1 MKISDIV
8 KVDINSTL
16 AYSANSAEMNST
28 AAVLYVSDETGTSD
42 TDWVDYEDLVSGY
55 NGETQ
60 IERVGATY
68 FANGGVSLLVK
79 RIYKAGAGTS
89 TSDWE
94 DAIFANATN
103 STQTALPVSVKNI
116 QLVWPDAE
124 SAPNIFAIAQASV
137 FTSNPDQDK
146 ILFVTAQTPPQNL
159 LNTPNVFWHYAD
171 STSFVNYYES
181 AAAMAYLSKI
191 NYSDD
196 IIRDYEYT
204 VWGGG
209 ASLVNKIEELDSA
222 TVEASGK
229 VNYFTTLANRTVL
242 IGGVMTNGTRLV
254 THYFEQILTERIT
267 NLLGLLTIQKLNF
280 DQSTYSYLYN
290 VLTIELDKF
299 ADNGLLNQS
308 FVVPQQRVIFRDD
321 VRYVLAQAGQIME
334 FGYIVRILPPT
345 ANDLSTRNY
354 TGIYILLAFA
364 NQIKTIEVTGLV
376 LGGTQ

>member
-28 AAVLYVSDETGTSD
+28 AAVLYVSDESGTSD
-42 TDWVDYEDLVSGY
+42 TDWVDYQDLVTGY
-55 NGETQ
+55 NGEAQ

-79 RIYKAGAGTS
+79 RIYKNSAGTS
-89 TSDWE
+89 TDDWT
-94 DAIFANATN
+94 DAIFANAVG

-116 QLVWPDAE
+116 QLVWPEAE
-124 SAPNIFAIAQASV
+124 SAPNIRAIAQASV

-146 ILFVTAQTPPQNL
+146 ILFVTSNAAPTSL
-159 LNTPNVFWHYAD
+159 LDIPNVFWHYATA
-171 STSFVNYYES
+171 SSFVNYYES

-196 IIRDYEYT
+196 TIRDYEYT

-209 ASLVNKIEELDSA
+209 ASAVNKIEDLDSN
-222 TVEASGK
+222 VEASGK

-308 FVVPQQRVIFRDD
+308 FEVPEQRIIFRDD

-334 FGYIVRILPPT
+334 FGYIVRVLPPT

>member
-8 KVDINSTL
+8 KVNINGNL

-28 AAVLYVSDETGTSD
+28 AAILYVSDESGTTD
-42 TDWVDYEDLVSGY
+42 TEWLDYADLGTGY

-60 IERVGATY
+60 IERAGATY

-79 RIYKAGAGTS
+79 RVYQNGVGVTPA
-89 TSDWE
+89 DWT
-94 DAIFANATN
+94 DAIFANIVN
-103 STQTALPVSVKNI
+103 DYHTALPTNVKNI
-116 QLVWPDAE
+116 QLIWPE
-124 SAPNIFAIAQASV
+124 GEPTPSIRAIAQASV
-137 FTSNPDQDK
+137 FESNPDQNK
-146 ILFVTAQTPPQNL
+146 ILFVTSNGAPTSL
-159 LNTPNVFWHYAD
+159 LDISNVFWHYATA
-171 STSFVNYYES
+171 SSFTNYYES

-196 IIRDYEYT
+196 TIKDYEYT
-204 VWGGG
+204 VWSGG
-209 ASLVNKIEELDSA
+209 ANLVNRVTELGTNTED
-222 TVEASGK
+222 GGR

-242 IGGVMTNGTRLV
+242 INGVMTSGVRLV

-299 ADNGLLNQS
+299 ANNGLLNNE
-308 FVVPQQRVIFRDD
+308 FIVPEERVIFRDD
-321 VRYVLAQAGQIME
+321 VRYVLAQAGDIME
-334 FGYIVRILPPT
+334 FGYIVRVLPPT
-345 ANDLSTRNY
+345 ANDLVTRNY

-364 NQIKTIEVTGLV
+364 NQIRTIDVTGIV
-376 LGGTQ
+376 LGGVQ

>member
-8 KVDINSTL
+8 NVNINGTL

-28 AAVLYVSDETGTSD
+28 AAILYVSDESGTTD
-42 TDWVDYEDLVSGY
+42 TEWLDYADLGTGY

-60 IERVGATY
+60 IERAGATY

-79 RIYKAGAGTS
+79 RVYQNGVGVTPA
-89 TSDWE
+89 DWT
-94 DAIFANATN
+94 DAIFANIVN
-103 STQTALPVSVKNI
+103 NYHTALPVGVKNI
-116 QLVWPDAE
+116 QLIWPEAE
-124 SAPNIFAIAQASV
+124 STPNIRAIAQNSV
-137 FTSNPDQDK
+137 FASNPDQDK
-146 ILFVTAQTPPQNL
+146 ILFVTSNAAPTSL
-159 LNTPNVFWHYAD
+159 LDIPNVFWHYATA
-171 STSFVNYYES
+171 STFVNYYES

-196 IIRDYEYT
+196 TIRDYEYT
-204 VWGGG
+204 VWAGG
-209 ASLVNKIEELDSA
+209 ASLVNKIEDLDSG

-299 ADNGLLNQS
+299 ANNGLLNQS
-308 FVVPQQRVIFRDD
+308 FVVPEQRVIFRDD

-334 FGYIVRILPPT
+334 FGYIVKVLPPT